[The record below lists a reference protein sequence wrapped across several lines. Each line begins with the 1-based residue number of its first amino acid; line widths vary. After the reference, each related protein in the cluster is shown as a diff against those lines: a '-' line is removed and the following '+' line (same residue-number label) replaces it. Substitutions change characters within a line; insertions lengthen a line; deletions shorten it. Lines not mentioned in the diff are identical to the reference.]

1 MLELDWAT
9 LVFQVINFL
18 ILVALLYRFLFQPVL
33 RAVEQRR
40 RQVQEM
46 IERTQKDRQEAEV
59 LRQELEARL
68 SQVEDETE
76 ALLSKVRATASE
88 EAQAIIETARQEAE
102 EILAEARAEA
112 QRERDHALGQ
122 YAEEIVNTVLY
133 VSGRLL
139 APVTPPEVHN
149 DLVARLNE
157 YVYQMGQR
165 SEQIQMFRQT
175 LGDRS
180 LTAQVSTARPL
191 TAEQQGQLART
202 LTALADQ
209 HVDLEITDD
218 PTLIAG
224 LRVRLGDT
232 IIDTSLAGQMEQ
244 LKEHVVS
251 ALEERSTRVQ
261 G

>member
-1 MLELDWAT
+1 MLKLDWAT

-18 ILVALLYRFLFQPVL
+18 ILVALLYRFLFRPVL

-40 RQVQEM
+40 RDVQKM
-46 IERTQKDRQEAEV
+46 IVQAQKDREEAGA
-59 LRQELEARL
+59 LRRELEARL
-68 SQVEDETE
+68 AQVEEETE
-76 ALLSKVRATASE
+76 TLLSKVRATAAE
-88 EAQAIIETARQEAE
+88 EAQAIVQAARQEAE

-139 APVTPPEVHN
+139 GPVTPPEVHN
-149 DLVARLNE
+149 ALVAQLNE
-157 YVYQMGQR
+157 HVYQMGQH

-175 LGDRS
+175 LGDRN

-191 TAEQQGQLART
+191 TPEQQGRLART
-202 LTALADQ
+202 MTALADQ

-232 IIDTSLAGQMEQ
+232 IIDTSLAGQLER
-244 LKEHVVS
+244 LRDRVVT
-251 ALEERSTRVQ
+251 ALDERLTRV
-261 G
+261 

>member
-9 LVFQVINFL
+9 LIFQVINFL
-18 ILVALLYRFLFQPVL
+18 ILIALLYRFLFRPGLQ
-33 RAVEQRR
+33 AVEHRR

-46 IERTQKDRQEAEV
+46 IERAQKEHEEAEA

-68 SQVEDETE
+68 AQVEEETE
-76 ALLSKVRATASE
+76 ILLSKVRATASE
-88 EAQAIIETARQEAE
+88 EAQAILEAARQEAE

-139 APVTPPEVHN
+139 GPVTPPEVH
-149 DLVARLNE
+149 DALVARLNE
-157 YVYQMGQR
+157 HVYQMGQH

-175 LGDRS
+175 LGDRN

-191 TAEQQGQLART
+191 TMEQQGQLART

-232 IIDTSLAGQMEQ
+232 IIDTSLAGQLEQ
-244 LKEHVVS
+244 LKERVLS
-251 ALEERSTRVQ
+251 TLEERLTRVRS
-261 G
+261 